1 VDLGFVDIDDVRE
14 GNIMIST
21 FSFGRAHTF
30 ARATRELMALT
41 ATLSFFISNSNAATF
56 IVNRTDDRNLTT
68 ANCLESATTPDCAIR
83 EALTAA
89 SANGGTNAIVISPG
103 LLMTLTIG
111 TPLNVTGSSLTIEG
125 NGATIR
131 RSDFQDTPKFRIL
144 DVSVTELAINDL
156 TIANGNVDYNTAG
169 IGESGGGIKVKPN
182 VTVTLKNCRVIGNRS
197 SGRGAG
203 IFNEGTVKLIGST
216 VSSNQISV
224 GNDGGGIFVSSG
236 ATLETSAG
244 TVIAGNIAGNAGGG
258 IAVANG
264 TAKIVDSEI
273 NGNSATFGGGVA
285 LRIGNLGRVE
295 LVNSLVKG
303 NFADPGTGGGV
314 YQDSG
319 TLEIATSTLESN
331 VATSGLANGSEGLGG
346 GLAVRNIRTFITSTA
361 IRGSRIRNNL
371 ASWQGGGIYTQ
382 RTIAVRDSI
391 ISGNTGRLSGGAIY
405 MEATASVSNT
415 TLSENEA
422 TFGGA
427 IYAAAFSFLNMI
439 NGTVSRNVTLPGST
453 AVVNAGSFLQVLR
466 NSIIAGN
473 TEDLDVLGAFQS
485 LGHNL
490 IGNVGTA
497 TGFSAALHDIIGTAT
512 NPVDAKLRPLGSYG
526 GSTETQPPLSDSPA
540 IDAGN
545 NCVVN
550 QSCAT
555 DDPGVSLAFDQR
567 QKTRIGGTANFTVDI
582 GAVELQTG
590 LVINRNNSG
599 SGSLRDLI
607 DDPYRYDQ
615 IAFGDTFLTG
625 SLPISL
631 STPISI
637 ERPLEMLALA
647 SQSVIVSG
655 SDSTRAFQIGV
666 LGDVIVKNLAIS
678 DGNASAGEGGNI
690 RNAGTLRMENCAFR
704 SGMSA
709 ANGGAIANVAGA
721 KLFIDRCGFTGNSA
735 GTTGGAIDNAGT
747 MQISNTTFANNSASS
762 GGAIHSI
769 NLATNAS
776 LLRHITVT
784 GNTASTSGGGIHEL
798 ANLPSPPLNIQSSIV
813 AGNSSPIAPDVQGAF
828 TSLGHNLIGK
838 FDGANG
844 FTNGVNADIVG
855 SIAAPVAANLQPC
868 GNFGGIITSC
878 PPLPSSRAINNGAP
892 SPHAL
897 DQRGLPRAIEG
908 KADIGA
914 TDFNLSPAGLLQAD
928 GTRLLF
934 APSGAYS
941 QLLKGFGGD
950 FSFSGI
956 GLPAF
961 LSITPSG
968 TSSSEATLSGTIGPA
983 QAGVY
988 NFTIVGTN
996 VGANAQGFTVTNN
1009 YKLVAAQSLLNVD
1022 NSSPNTIY
1030 DAATDGAL
1038 IVRYLLGMR
1047 GPALVSGVLGSGPN
1061 LRSAAQIETY
1071 LADLVELF
1079 DVDGDGKTLPMTDG
1093 LMILRRILMPTPSTA
1108 SAPTITANAKNS
1120 AKPDADIVNAIDAL
1134 KP

>member
-1 VDLGFVDIDDVRE
+1 LGFVDIDDLRE

-21 FSFGRAHTF
+21 FSFGRARTF
-30 ARATRELMALT
+30 ARATRDLIALT
-41 ATLSFFISNSNAATF
+41 ATLSFFVSHADAATF

-144 DVSVTELAINDL
+144 DVSVTELAINEL
-156 TIANGNVDYNTAG
+156 TIANGNVDYNTGG

-182 VTVTLKNCRVIGNRS
+182 VTATLTNTRVIGNLSR
-197 SGRGAG
+197 GNGAG
-203 IFNEGTVKLIGST
+203 IFNEGTVKLVGST
-216 VSSNQISV
+216 VSGNQVSPY
-224 GNDGGGIFVSSG
+224 GSGGGIFVRTG
-236 ATLETSAG
+236 ATLEVTNGSL
-244 TVIAGNIAGNAGGG
+244 IAGNIGARAGGG
-258 IAVANG
+258 IAVENG
-264 TAKIVDSEI
+264 TAKVVDSEI
-273 NGNSATFGGGVA
+273 SSNSALLGGGLS
-285 LRIGNLGRVE
+285 LRSGSSGKVE
-295 LVNSLVKG
+295 IVNSTVKG
-303 NFADPGTGGGV
+303 NFASPGTGGGV
-314 YQDSG
+314 FQDSG
-319 TLEIATSTLESN
+319 ALEISTSTIESN
-331 VATSGLANGSEGLGG
+331 LSNSLIGGVGEGVGG
-346 GLAVRNIRTFITSTA
+346 GVAVVASPNLTASTH
-361 IRGSRIRNNL
+361 ISDSRIRNNTAAL
-371 ASWQGGGIYTQ
+371 RGGGLFAE
-382 RTIAVRDSI
+382 RTVNVSDSSF
-391 ISGNTGRLSGGAIY
+391 SGNRTDLRGGAIY
-405 MEATASVSNT
+405 TVSSTSVVNT
-415 TLSENEA
+415 TLSQNRA
-422 TFGGA
+422 NRGGA
-427 IYAAAFSFLNMI
+427 IYAAEFSFLNMTHC
-439 NGTVSRNVTLPGST
+439 TVSRNTTLESESA
-453 AVVNAGSFLQVLR
+453 AVENAGNLLQAAR
-466 NSIIAGN
+466 NSIITGN
-473 TEDLDVLGAFQS
+473 EDDRDVLGAFQS
-485 LGHNL
+485 HGNNL

-497 TGFSAALHDIIGTAT
+497 TGFSAAIHDIIGIAT

-526 GSTETQPPLSDSPA
+526 GSAETQPPFSDSPA

-545 NCVVN
+545 NCVAN
-550 QSCAT
+550 QSCASGNLSFNLT
-555 DDPGVSLAFDQR
+555 ADQR
-567 QKTRIGGTANFTVDI
+567 GSSRVGAVANFFVDI
-582 GAVELQTG
+582 GAVELQTAIVSSRANAG
-590 LVINRNNSG
+590 TNT
-599 SGSLRDLI
+599 LRSFVENPF
-607 DDPYRYDQ
+607 PYDR
-615 IAFGDTFLTG
+615 ILFSELAFVESNPTITLA
-625 SLPISL
+625 S
-631 STPISI
+631 PISI
-637 ERPLEMLALA
+637 NRALEITGISPARVA
-647 SQSVIVSG
+647 VSG
-655 SDSTRAFQIGV
+655 NNAVRPFQIGSN
-666 LGDVIVKNLAIS
+666 GDVVLKNIS
-678 DGNASAGEGGNI
+678 ITAGNAGAGEGGNI
-690 RNAGTLRMENCAFR
+690 RNAGTLRMENCAL
-704 SGMSA
+704 SNGVTT
-709 ANGGAIANVAGA
+709 ANGGGIANVAGA
-721 KLFIDRCGFTGNSA
+721 KLFMDRCGFSGNQA

-968 TSSSEATLSGTIGPA
+968 TSSSEATLNGTVGPA

-988 NFTIVGTN
+988 NFSIVGTN
-996 VGANAQGFTVTNN
+996 TNVQGFTVTNN

-1061 LRSAAQIETY
+1061 LRPASQIESY

-1079 DVDGDGKTLPMTDG
+1079 DVDGDGKTLPTTDG
-1093 LMILRRILMPTPSTA
+1093 LMILRRMLMPSLSTSNA
-1108 SAPTITANAKNS
+1108 ATITANAKNS
-1120 AKPDADIVNAIDAL
+1120 ARPDADIVNAIDAL